1 MRKLSDDFIV
11 VIVYRRVACS
21 IYSAIFTNAINAFRR
36 RIQMYSFRS
45 CQYFEA
51 IPRNNFVRPLT
62 DYWLHK
68 HRRTEGGATVLQ
80 PPPTL
85 FWDILL
91 RISQKQV
98 IFLNN
103 RPPQSRHPPF

>member
-45 CQYFEA
+45 CQYFELLTLHSFSKRVKRFLK
-51 IPRNNFVRPLT
+51 ISLSVR
-62 DYWLHK
+62 
-68 HRRTEGGATVLQ
+68 
-80 PPPTL
+80 
-85 FWDILL
+85 
-91 RISQKQV
+91 
-98 IFLNN
+98 
-103 RPPQSRHPPF
+103 